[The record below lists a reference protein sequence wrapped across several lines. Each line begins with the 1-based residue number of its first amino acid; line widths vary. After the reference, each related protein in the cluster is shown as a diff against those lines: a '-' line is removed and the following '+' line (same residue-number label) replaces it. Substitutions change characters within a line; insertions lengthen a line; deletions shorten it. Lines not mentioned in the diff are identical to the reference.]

1 MLYIAQKLVP
11 HSDDELSN
19 VIVILKVILTI
30 VSLDS
35 LKPLV
40 LTSNKIVSLLIFL
53 LQLSSQNFDSHIYVF
68 LRDLYA
74 GF

>member
-53 LQLSSQNFDSHIYVF
+53 LQLSSQNFGSHIYVF
-68 LRDLYA
+68 LRDLSA